1 MKRIIIALILVSLVF
16 SLTACPGGIR
26 AQVDRTREFESHEDL
41 VEFVEK
47 YSSQNDGFVETFVSF
62 DFGDSSTVKPYR
74 YYLHT
79 SQLIKKHWLTGD
91 IVSEEIYAK
100 GHSNGFVCEFVF
112 YDDVVGAQIVCE
124 YITSKTENFYQNDE
138 ISISFEKSY
147 LENSALNDGKILY
160 DDFYEIRTV
169 DIENAK
175 YENRYNYLYLYQIK
189 INGEDKISVK
199 IASKSELPQE
209 KLDELCEILLDSIV
223 IINTEV

>member
-1 MKRIIIALILVSLVF
+1 MQKVTQTALSANLF
-16 SLTACPGGIR
+16 
-26 AQVDRTREFESHEDL
+26 
-41 VEFVEK
+41 
-47 YSSQNDGFVETFVSF
+47 
-62 DFGDSSTVKPYR
+62 
-74 YYLHT
+74 
-79 SQLIKKHWLTGD
+79 
-91 IVSEEIYAK
+91 
-100 GHSNGFVCEFVF
+100 F
-112 YDDVVGAQIVCE
+112 YDDVVDAQIVCE

-138 ISISFEKSY
+138 TSISFEKNY

-199 IASKSELPQE
+199 IASKIELPKE
-209 KLDELCEILLDSIV
+209 KLGELCEILLDSIV